1 MGYGSIVPKRDR
13 PRTAPSAPSR
23 QRTQAVYYRAADG
36 SEPVAASLRSLKG
49 RREPNLRNQIE
60 RLNMLGPNE
69 HLPIEYSKQVEGE
82 LRELRCHYGSEL
94 YRVYYR
100 RSGNLFVL
108 LHIIRKLGERLPE
121 ADTAIARERWRDFK
135 ARMDARPRIPP
146 RAAGHD
152 AP

>member
-1 MGYGSIVPKRDR
+1 M
-13 PRTAPSAPSR
+13 
-23 QRTQAVYYRAADG
+23 QAVYYRAADG
-36 SEPVAASLRSLKG
+36 SEPVAVFLRSLKG
-49 RREPNLRNQIE
+49 RREPNLKNQIE
-60 RLNMLGPNE
+60 RLNMLGPVE

-94 YRVYYR
+94 YRIYYR

-121 ADTAIARERWRDFK
+121 ADSAIARERWRDFK
-135 ARMDARPRIPP
+135 ARMDDRPRIPP